1 MPAVLLG
8 AGVALLR
15 GDGMT
20 ALSRLFAL
28 LTGVGLMYGAINVA
42 AEIGDIL
49 FAMPMLFLGG
59 LQLLYAITGFYP
71 TRSPFTFWLRRTAE
85 RTQLRYSMKRLGGR

>member
-1 MPAVLLG
+1 
-8 AGVALLR
+8 
-15 GDGMT
+15 MT
-20 ALSRLFAL
+20 LLSRLFAL
-28 LTGVGLMYGAINVA
+28 LTGLALMYGAINVA

-71 TRSPFTFWLRRTAE
+71 TRSPFTFWLRRGVG
-85 RTQLRYSMKRLGGR
+85 QVRL

>member
-1 MPAVLLG
+1 MNG
-8 AGVALLR
+8 
-15 GDGMT
+15 
-20 ALSRLFAL
+20 LSRLFAL
-28 LTGVGLMYGAINVA
+28 ATGLALMYGAINVA

-71 TRSPFTFWLRRTAE
+71 RRSPFSFWMRRQT
-85 RTQLRYSMKRLGGR
+85 RVPSQRV

>member
-1 MPAVLLG
+1 MNV
-8 AGVALLR
+8 
-15 GDGMT
+15 
-20 ALSRLFAL
+20 LSRLFAL
-28 LTGVGLMYGAINVA
+28 ITGLALMYGAINVA

-71 TRSPFTFWLRRTAE
+71 RRSPFGFWMRRPTRIPSQGA
-85 RTQLRYSMKRLGGR
+85 